1 MDWMSEFLPTFSIIL
16 VVVISGFIPFTAM
29 SFFMVVIPQKEKEFT
44 KSIKEMGIS
53 TSRTVRDSY
62 SISRYI
68 FPVLFAFLIFFGFIA
83 AFAFTGSS
91 ISFNDNVFLSG
102 PFYGTKNTAVIN
114 QSFSVLAW
122 AFAGGF
128 LYSAYNIIRRL
139 RALDLSPGVYYSSG
153 IRILLASAVAL
164 VLSFLVGEESA
175 ANPESATGQLFTLK
189 SSLAAVSFLAGI
201 FPQRILN
208 YLIRRYQAFVASES
222 VTEQSLNLYNI
233 EGISIYHKERLEE
246 IGIDNAQNLAT
257 SSLTQLI
264 AETPY
269 DARQLL
275 DWIGQA
281 KLVCYVKNDIHRLRA
296 IGIRSVFDLLKGN
309 KTKAALREIADAVGL
324 DTPILEVVH
333 NQVKDDQGIRAL
345 YNFQGNKNSPTRD
358 AQATK
363 EMEGMDF
370 SKPLDTYNE
379 AAKG

>member
-1 MDWMSEFLPTFSIIL
+1 MDWMNDLLPTFSVIL

-83 AFAFTGSS
+83 AFAFAGAGVDFS
-91 ISFNDNVFLSG
+91 DNVFLSG
-102 PFYGTKNTAVIN
+102 PFYGTENTAVVN

-139 RALDLSPGVYYSSG
+139 RALDLSPGVYYSAG

-175 ANPESATGQLFTLK
+175 ADPNSPTGQLFTLK

-208 YLIRRYQAFVASES
+208 YLVRRYQSFVASES
-222 VTEQSLNLYNI
+222 VTEKSLNLYNI

-281 KLVCYVKNDIHRLRA
+281 KLICYVKDDIHRLRA

-309 KTKAALREIADAVGL
+309 KSRITLREIADAVGL

-333 NQVKDDQGIRAL
+333 NQIKDDEGILAL
-345 YNFQGNKNSPTRD
+345 YNFQGNKNSPTID
-358 AQATK
+358 AQVTK
-363 EMEGMDF
+363 EMATMDF
-370 SKPLDTYNE
+370 SKPIADQNE
-379 AAKG
+379 AKG

>member
-1 MDWMSEFLPTFSIIL
+1 MEMMSELLSPMLRIIL
-16 VVVISGFIPFTAM
+16 ILVICGFIPFTAA
-29 SFFMVVIPQKEKEFT
+29 SFFMVVIPQKEREFK
-44 KSIKEMGIS
+44 KSITEMGIS
-53 TSRTVRDSY
+53 TSRTIRDSY

-68 FPVLFAFLIFFGFIA
+68 IPVLFAFLIFFGFIV
-83 AFAFTGSS
+83 AFAVGGNGGGEFV
-91 ISFNDNVFLSG
+91 DNVFLSG
-102 PFYGTKNTAVIN
+102 PFYGENNQAVMS

-128 LYSAYNIIRRL
+128 LYAAYNIIRRL
-139 RALDLSPGVYYSSG
+139 RALDLAPGVYYSAG

-164 VLSFLVGEESA
+164 IFSFFAGEESVS
-175 ANPESATGQLFTLK
+175 NPNGVNDLLTLK
-189 SSLAAVSFLAGI
+189 SSLPIVSFLAGI

-208 YLIRRYQAFVASES
+208 YLIERFRDFFANES
-222 VTEQSLNLYNI
+222 VTERSLGLYNV

-257 SSLTQLI
+257 ASLTQLI

-281 KLVCYVKNDIHRLRA
+281 KLICYVKDDIHRLRA

-309 KTKAALREIADAVGL
+309 KDRIVLREIADAVGL

-333 NQVKDDQGIRAL
+333 GQVINDRGITAL
-345 YNFQGNKNSPTRD
+345 YNFQENKNSPARDIIATRAVEED
-358 AQATK
+358 TSF
-363 EMEGMDF
+363 ED
-370 SKPLDTYNE
+370 SKIIKPR
-379 AAKG
+379 G

>member
-1 MDWMSEFLPTFSIIL
+1 MDILNELLPSSLKVIL
-16 VVVISGFIPFTAM
+16 VLVICGFIPLTAM

-44 KSIKEMGIS
+44 KSITEMGIS

-62 SISRYI
+62 SVSKYI
-68 FPVLFAFLIFFGFIA
+68 FPVLFAFLIFLGFIA
-83 AFAFTGSS
+83 AFAFGGSGLDFS
-91 ISFNDNVFLSG
+91 DNVFLSG
-102 PFYGTKNTAVIN
+102 PFFGEQNAGVAN
-114 QSFSVLAW
+114 QSYSVLAW

-139 RALDLSPGVYYSSG
+139 RALDLSPNVYYSAG

-164 VLSFLVGEESA
+164 VLSFILGEESA
-175 ANPESATGQLFTLK
+175 VNPDTTTGQLFSLK

-208 YLIRRYQAFVASES
+208 YLIKRFRELFSNDS
-222 VTEQSLNLYNI
+222 VTERSLSLYNI

-257 SSLTQLI
+257 ASLTQLI

-281 KLVCYVKNDIHRLRA
+281 KLVCYVKDDIHRLRA

-309 KTKAALREIADAVGL
+309 KTRVVLREIADAVGL

-333 NQVKDDQGIRAL
+333 GQVIGDRGIVAL
-345 YNFQGNKNSPTRD
+345 YNFQENKNSPARDVIATR
-358 AQATK
+358 AV
-363 EMEGMDF
+363 ENIDF
-370 SKPLDTYNE
+370 DNPE
-379 AAKG
+379 AVEKAKG